1 MWNSLITITL
11 MMLMIS
17 IGRTKK
23 KKSTSVIG
31 RKATKGGITL
41 IPALFSAAAFT

>member
-1 MWNSLITITL
+1 
-11 MMLMIS
+11 MIS

-31 RKATKGGITL
+31 RKARKSGTTR
-41 IPALFSAAAFT
+41 IPALLSAVAFT